1 METSDHRNVN
11 SAGGFLNAFFYF
23 HSYRVVAN
31 WEIGWAQSPKPQ
43 VHVASKLQPV
53 QTTNNN
59 RMVVHISFVP
69 EGFGPLNVR

>member
-1 METSDHRNVN
+1 MWAVH
-11 SAGGFLNAFFYF
+11 AGGFLTALS
-23 HSYRVVAN
+23 HSYSLAAN
-31 WEIGWAQSPKPQ
+31 WAVGWAQSPKPQ